1 MKRYILFRLKKDIK
15 LHDMLEV
22 EDAVSSQC
30 NHMRLL
36 NHKTLC
42 VFKNTY
48 NRPEQ

>member
-1 MKRYILFRLKKDIK
+1 MKKYTIWTKKDIK

-30 NHMRLL
+30 NMRLL
-36 NHKTLC
+36 NHKILR

-48 NRPEQ
+48 DRPEQ